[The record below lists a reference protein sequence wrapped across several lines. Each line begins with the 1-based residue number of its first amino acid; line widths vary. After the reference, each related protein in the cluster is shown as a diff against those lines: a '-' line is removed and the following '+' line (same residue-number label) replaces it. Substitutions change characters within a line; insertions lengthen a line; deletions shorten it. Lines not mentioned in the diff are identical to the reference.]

1 MSDIHNA
8 ELVNTEYGFVSYT
21 DLFEFKRSTIFNSS
35 HSCITLNLKNNY
47 NYSIEEINMKHCSD
61 IGIGLVGEGKIHVDN
76 VHIENAKTGIYVNG
90 EKGKLQLTSSII
102 EHCVSAVHLEYGYS
116 SSDAGDFKLEHC
128 RIAHCANGINYGVRF
143 VGRPAQIAIN
153 NNMFTNISKNT
164 LSINFISYEY
174 RNDKH
179 STGYIDIGLNTFR
192 NVCDIY
198 LKTWN
203 NATLNFH
210 DNKVENSSCL
220 DSDNC
225 LLHAF
230 AKGNKQIQNRVF
242 SVSTNVF
249 TNINSKCVVK
259 LQSSGDDAGFD
270 GLFYYNQF
278 LFTRATLGTTLL
290 DSMYFNIS
298 HNIFDNPLSLY
309 DVYVQRKGMCFFVS
323 STCCYK
329 GLGWS
334 SR

>member
-1 MSDIHNA
+1 
-8 ELVNTEYGFVSYT
+8 
-21 DLFEFKRSTIFNSS
+21 
-35 HSCITLNLKNNY
+35 
-47 NYSIEEINMKHCSD
+47 
-61 IGIGLVGEGKIHVDN
+61 VGEGKIRVDN
-76 VHIENAKTGIYVNG
+76 VHIENAKTGIYVTG
-90 EKGKLQLTSSII
+90 EKGNLQLTSSII
-102 EHCVSAVHLEYGYS
+102 EHCVSAVTLKYGYS
-116 SSDAGDFKLEHC
+116 SSDAGEFKLEHC
-128 RIAHCANGINYGVRF
+128 RIAHCTNGINYGVRF

-153 NNMFTNISKNT
+153 NNMFTNIKNT
-164 LSINFISYEY
+164 LSINFISYENRY
-174 RNDKH
+174 DKQ
-179 STGYIDIGLNTFR
+179 SRGYIDIGLNTFR